1 MASQYIVIF
10 TGLARACQCTL
21 VTKIRLLVVFFFPVL
36 LFLSVANN
44 HIVVAENATNH
55 ALELIYFD
63 FNVQ

>member
-10 TGLARACQCTL
+10 TGLRAL
-21 VTKIRLLVVFFFPVL
+21 ASVYYLLKLDSLLFFSGLVL

-44 HIVVAENATNH
+44 HIVDAENATNY

-63 FNVQ
+63 FNAQ